1 MHAYVRLD
9 YTSKNILSISSFYA
23 PESDYKVVLDDDIFD
38 FSKLNAY
45 FVYVGEDGQAHLKL
59 DEERYNEILKEQ
71 ERQKQISKGEQL
83 KQELSEKIILKTA
96 SDEDA
101 YVMRYLYDEWSGDG
115 VEYKADDRLMYNDIF
130 YKVLQDHTSQSDWTP
145 DTATSLY
152 VEIADPSNE
161 YPEFKQ
167 PTGAHDAYAKGDKVT
182 FEGSHYISLM
192 DANVYSP
199 TDYPAGW
206 QLVE

>member
-1 MHAYVRLD
+1 MKVYVQLNNDNTIRAYAT
-9 YTSKNILSISSFYA
+9 YNINGEFI
-23 PESDYKVVLDDDIFD
+23 EVEQDDITFNVLKMGGYYIQFKD
-38 FSKLNAY
+38 
-45 FVYVGEDGQAHLKL
+45 GENHLL
-59 DEERYNEILKEQ
+59 YDEEKYNKYSKEQ
-71 ERQKQISKGEQL
+71 QKQESIIKGEQL
-83 KQELSEKIILKTA
+83 KQKLTEKTILNNA

-182 FEGSHYISLM
+182 FEGKHYISLM